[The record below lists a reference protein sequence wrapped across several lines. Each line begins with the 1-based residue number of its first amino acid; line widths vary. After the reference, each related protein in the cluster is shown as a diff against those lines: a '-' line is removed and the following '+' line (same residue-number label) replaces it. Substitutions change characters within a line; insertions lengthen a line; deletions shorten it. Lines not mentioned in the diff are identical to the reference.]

1 VSRWKLSHVPTRLA
15 AGAFILNAG
24 IGKWSGDEQTA
35 AGVHGMATGTYP
47 FLGSIEP
54 PKFLRLLA
62 GGEIA
67 LGAALLVPVVPAAVA
82 GAGLVAFSAGLL
94 GLYLRTPGM
103 RNGLRPTQQGTAIAK
118 DVWLL
123 GIGAGLVLDDVL
135 ARKEPTG

>member
-1 VSRWKLSHVPTRLA
+1 MSFRLSHIPLRLT

-24 IGKWSGDEQTA
+24 LGKWRGNEQTA
-35 AGVHGMATGTYP
+35 VGVHGMATGTYP
-47 FLGSIEP
+47 VLASFEP
-54 PKFLRLLA
+54 RSFLRVLA

-103 RNGLRPTQQGTAIAK
+103 RNGLRPTQQGTPIAK

-123 GIGAGLVLDDVL
+123 GMGAALVLDEVEEKHTD
-135 ARKEPTG
+135 

>member
-1 VSRWKLSHVPTRLA
+1 MARIRLSHIPTRLA

-24 IGKWSGDEQTA
+24 LGKWSGNEQTA

-47 FLGSIEP
+47 FLGPVEP
-54 PKFLRLLA
+54 RTFLKLLA

-67 LGAALLVPVVPAAVA
+67 LGAALLVPVVPAVVA

-103 RNGLRPTQQGTAIAK
+103 HERPAAHPAGHRRSPRTCGCWAS
-118 DVWLL
+118 
-123 GIGAGLVLDDVL
+123 GAGLVLDEVAD
-135 ARKEPTG
+135 RKSAG